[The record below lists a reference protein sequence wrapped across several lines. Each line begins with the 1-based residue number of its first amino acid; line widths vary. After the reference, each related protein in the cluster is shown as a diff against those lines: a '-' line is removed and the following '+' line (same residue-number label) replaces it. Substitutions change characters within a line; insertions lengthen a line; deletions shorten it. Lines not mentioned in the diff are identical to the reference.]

1 MLRFRTQ
8 MVGFRDYDGRLNET
22 ARFTS
27 VSSKEV
33 NFLKG
38 RRIEGD
44 PRKRVLLPRVRKKER
59 RRFQRG

>member
-1 MLRFRTQ
+1 METT
-8 MVGFRDYDGRLNET
+8 MVGSNVT

-38 RRIEGD
+38 RRIVGD